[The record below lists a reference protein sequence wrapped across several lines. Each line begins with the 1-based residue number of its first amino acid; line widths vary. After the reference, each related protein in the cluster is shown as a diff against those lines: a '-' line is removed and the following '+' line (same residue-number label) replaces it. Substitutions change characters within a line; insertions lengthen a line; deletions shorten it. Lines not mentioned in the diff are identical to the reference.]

1 MARRYGPITLVAAA
15 LLAPLALHAAPI
27 YTVTPLGTLGGS
39 SGDVRAINNKGQVVG
54 YSLNR
59 RNEGNAYVS
68 TRGAM
73 QTLHPANAGT
83 SAAAGINDAGVIA
96 GTLETGGVTQAVR
109 FTNRQPQ
116 PVQAL
121 GGAGSEAVAINNAG
135 QVAGTGTLPGSTVRH
150 AFVSTPWGGVR
161 DLGTLGGA
169 NSVAADINDSGSV
182 TGHADIDGG
191 YHAFR
196 WTNGIMQDLGT
207 LGGTFSEGTGINAA
221 GRVTGFSYLGGN
233 GNAHAFVTDG
243 DRMVDLQTLGGANS
257 FGYGINDRGD
267 VVGSSEVAG
276 NNALHAFLYSGG
288 VMLDLNALVG
298 PGFGWVLHYAADIN
312 EWGQIAAFGC
322 NAVSQCQG
330 FLLTPD
336 GVPGEVPEPAGPG
349 LVLLGLSLLALR
361 ARSKPPALPKQGA

>member
-1 MARRYGPITLVAAA
+1 MASSLGRITIMAMA
-15 LLAPLALHAAPI
+15 LLAAPLAARAAPL
-27 YTVTPLGTLGGS
+27 YAVTPLGTLGGS
-39 SGDVRAINNKGQVVG
+39 SGDVRAINNWGQVVG

-68 TRGAM
+68 SGGAM

-83 SAAAGINDAGVIA
+83 SAAGGINDAGVIA
-96 GTLETGGVTQAVR
+96 GTLETGGVTQAVT
-109 FTNRQPQ
+109 FTNREPKSV
-116 PVQAL
+116 PAL
-121 GGAGSEAVAINNAG
+121 GGTSSEAVAINNAG
-135 QVAGTGTLPGSTVRH
+135 QVAGTSQLPGSGTRH
-150 AFVSTPWGGVR
+150 AFVYTPWAGAR

-196 WTNGIMQDLGT
+196 WTDGSMQDLGT

-221 GRVTGFSYLGGN
+221 GRVTGFSYLAGN
-233 GNAHAFVTDG
+233 ASAHAFVTDG
-243 DRMVDLQTLGGANS
+243 GTMVDLKTLGGANS

-298 PGFGWVLHYAADIN
+298 PDFGWVLHYAADIN
-312 EWGQIAAFGC
+312 ERGQIAAFGC

-336 GVPGEVPEPAGPG
+336 AVPIAEPGSTG
-349 LVLLGLSLLALR
+349 MVLLGLSLLALG
-361 ARSKPPALPKQGA
+361 ARRRI